1 MLLAISAF
9 LISRLVRTVIEAR
22 YPGLAGTRT
31 STAASHPRDTGFAAR
46 GLRDPSLG
54 ILEEVEQVLFLHVR
68 EYKTLWGTLFYAGF
82 DEPLC
87 KQVLVVKLRPLK
99 ARGPKPQNP
108 KPPRS
113 PRKLCFDYLQSGA
126 CSVQIPV
133 RSSCL
138 CSRFRLCCY

>member
-68 EYKTLWGTLFYAGF
+68 DYKNLWGTLFYAGF
-82 DEPLC
+82 DEPSC
-87 KQVLVVKLRPLK
+87 KQVFFLVVKLRTLK

-113 PRKLCFDYLQSGA
+113 PRKLCFDVPRKWSLQREDS
-126 CSVQIPV
+126 SKVQLPV
-133 RSSCL
+133 
-138 CSRFRLCCY
+138 